1 MTGDC
6 VATDLGRGRKG
17 QSLSSGKSGKRE
29 SFASP
34 APGVASRDHTSVNS
48 SRSMELWSRE
58 RPVVRMIFIW
68 FVAEPHISFELL
80 ILPGN
85 RNHDSY

>member
-6 VATDLGRGRKG
+6 VPTDLGRQKRAK
-17 QSLSSGKSGKRE
+17 LTVWESGKRE

-34 APGVASRDHTSVNS
+34 DPGVASRDHTSVNS